1 VVAKKQIHT
10 VMVEAFN
17 VEKLIKKGS
26 ISSELE
32 YERALEA
39 SKSLRLLGKDNSKY
53 VLIRKKV
60 LGIIEDFERREWK
73 NIENVTEL
81 KIKESDDAEA
91 YLAQERAFIIQRQK
105 KITQRLKAMNMT
117 QGDLTT
123 ILGHKSKTYIS
134 ELMNG
139 LSPFT
144 LHDLVILH
152 HFLSIEMKDLVP
164 TYLNLQDRERL
175 KKVSVEL
182 KM

>member
-1 VVAKKQIHT
+1 
-10 VMVEAFN
+10 MVDAFN
-17 VEKLIKKGS
+17 VEKLLKKGS

-39 SKSLRLLGKDNSKY
+39 SKSLRLLSRDNSKY
-53 VLIRKKV
+53 VLIRKK
-60 LGIIEDFERREWK
+60 LIGIIEQYEKREWK
-73 NIENVTEL
+73 NMGNVTEL
-81 KIKESDDAEA
+81 KIKKSDEAEA
-91 YLAQERAFIIQRQK
+91 YVVQERTFTAQRQK
-105 KITQRLKAMNMT
+105 KIKQRLKSMNMT

-164 TYLNLQDRERL
+164 TFLNLQDRERL
-175 KKVSVEL
+175 KKVSVAF

>member
-1 VVAKKQIHT
+1 MVAKKQIHT

-17 VEKLIKKGS
+17 VEKLLKKGT

-39 SKSLRLLGKDNSKY
+39 SKSLRLLSKDNSKY
-53 VLIRKKV
+53 VSMRKK
-60 LGIIEDFERREWK
+60 LIDLIERYERREWK
-73 NIENVTEL
+73 NIEDVNEL

-91 YLAQERAFIIQRQK
+91 YLAQERAFITQRQK
-105 KITQRLKAMNMT
+105 KIKQKLNAMNMT

-164 TYLNLQDRERL
+164 TFLNLQDRERL
-175 KKVSVEL
+175 KNLTKYLV
-182 KM
+182 